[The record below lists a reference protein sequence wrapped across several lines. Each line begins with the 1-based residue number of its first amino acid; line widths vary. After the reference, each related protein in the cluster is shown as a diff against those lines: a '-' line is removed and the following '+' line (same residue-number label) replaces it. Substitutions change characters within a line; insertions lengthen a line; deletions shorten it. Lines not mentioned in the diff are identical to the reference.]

1 MLEDMC
7 REALYDRCMNVI
19 QKERPLCRLRGKPPP
34 KQRFENFMSWGSK
47 FHAWDGALVK
57 RSLRNR
63 QGDPLPIAIR
73 YFSEHRGKICDAYIR
88 EAHGGD
94 LQKAMEES
102 GTFENLFDGFLD
114 YFSKKR
120 GDFMESTNAL
130 LEAKR
135 SELINQNKIPQSH
148 GGVANLLK
156 VLTQTMKAQGSSI
169 HTIAMV
175 QYAVCLQAGIYLP
188 EEFITD
194 VLVAANIEETQGG
207 NGNA

>member
-1 MLEDMC
+1 MLEDLC
-7 REALYDRCMNVI
+7 REALFDRCMDVI
-19 QKERPLCRLRGKPPP
+19 HKENPVCRIKGKPPP
-34 KQRFENFMSWGSK
+34 KQRFEHFMSWESK
-47 FHAWDGALVK
+47 FRAWDGALVK
-57 RSLRNR
+57 RSVRNSP
-63 QGDPLPIAIR
+63 GDPLPNAMR
-73 YFSEHRGKICDAYIR
+73 YFSEHRGKICDAFIQ
-88 EAHGGD
+88 ETHGGD
-94 LQKAMEES
+94 LPRAMEES
-102 GTFENLFDGFLD
+102 GTFENLFDSFLD

-135 SELINQNKIPQSH
+135 GELISQNKVPQSH

-169 HTIAMV
+169 RTIAKV
-175 QYAVCLQAGIYLP
+175 QYAVCLQAGIYIP

-207 NGNA
+207 KGNA